1 MSGRLLKRLNV
12 RETALWKA
20 MSWSGANSVL
30 RIVLAFFSAKVS
42 ALFLGP
48 AGMAL
53 VGEIANFIQVSTGA
67 IANGAQTAVVNLT
80 AERRSS
86 PARLQELWATA
97 IWSVLLMSGLVA
109 LVVLSSASTLSS
121 WLLFDAKY
129 WPVIVAGGFV
139 VMLAVVD
146 TVLIGALNGLKQI
159 KLIAS
164 ASIACTIVEFILFA
178 GLTYTFGIWGGLVG
192 MTAVYGSKLAVS
204 SWIAFRSKLIS
215 PRALFSGFDRATL
228 RDIWKFYPMLIA
240 HSIALPL
247 AQLLVRGGTVRTLG
261 LEQGGYLQAAWRLSD
276 MYVGVITTALGFYFM
291 AYFSSLEGEGARGE
305 LLRRTIVQLC
315 IVTACCASAI
325 YLLRDVIIA
334 VVLTSQLRADA
345 RSAGVSADR
354 RRLQGDGLPAADG
367 AGHAASGRQL
377 HRAGHLRA
385 GAVCRPEHRV
395 APLAGRPGGAGGLRV
410 ELRSRVR
417 GSPLRA
423 ARDAD
428 RQERGAAGPAGHA
441 NDLRYGVR
449 CTCVQ

>member
-1 MSGRLLKRLNV
+1 
-12 RETALWKA
+12 

-30 RIVLAFFSAKVS
+30 RIVLGFFSAKVS

-97 IWSVLLMSGLVA
+97 IWSVLLLSGLVA
-109 LVVLSSASTLSS
+109 LVVLSSASTLSA

-215 PRALFSGFDRATL
+215 PRALFSSFDRATL

-247 AQLLVRGGTVRTLG
+247 AQLLVRRRHRADPRAGAGRLPAGRVAFVGHVRRRDHDGPRLLLHG
-261 LEQGGYLQAAWRLSD
+261 L
-276 MYVGVITTALGFYFM
+276 
-291 AYFSSLEGEGARGE
+291 
-305 LLRRTIVQLC
+305 LLRRLKEK
-315 IVTACCASAI
+315 ARGASCCAGRLCSSASSPP
-325 YLLRDVIIA
+325 A
-334 VVLTSQLRADA
+334 A
-345 RSAGVSADR
+345 R
-354 RRLQGDGLPAADG
+354 RRSICCAT
-367 AGHAASGRQL
+367 SSS
-377 HRAGHLRA
+377 
-385 GAVCRPEHRV
+385 
-395 APLAGRPGGAGGLRV
+395 
-410 ELRSRVR
+410 RS
-417 GSPLRA
+417 
-423 ARDAD
+423 
-428 RQERGAAGPAGHA
+428 
-441 NDLRYGVR
+441 
-449 CTCVQ
+449 C

>member
-1 MSGRLLKRLNV
+1 MSGRLLKRLKV
-12 RETALWKA
+12 RETALWNA

-30 RIVLAFFSAKVS
+30 RIVLGFFSAKVS

-97 IWSVLLMSGLVA
+97 IWSVLLLSGLVA

-178 GLTYTFGIWGGLVG
+178 GLTYNFGIWGGLIG
-192 MTAVYGSKLAVS
+192 MTAVFGTKLAVS

-215 PRALFSGFDRATL
+215 PRALFSSFDRATL

-261 LEQGGYLQAAWRLSD
+261 LDQGGYLQAVWRLSD

-291 AYFSSLEGEGARGE
+291 AYFSSLEGEGERGE

-315 IVTACCASAI
+315 VVTACCASAI

-334 VVLTSQLRADA
+334 VVLTSHFAPMRDLLAFQLIGDVFKVMDYPLQMVLVTQRRTAAYIMQAVGGPALYVAMSNAWRPTLGAQAVPTAYATSHFIVMLVLLFVLRGTLTA
-345 RSAGVSADR
+345 RREA
-354 RRLQGDGLPAADG
+354 LPALPD
-367 AGHAASGRQL
+367 
-377 HRAGHLRA
+377 
-385 GAVCRPEHRV
+385 
-395 APLAGRPGGAGGLRV
+395 
-410 ELRSRVR
+410 
-417 GSPLRA
+417 
-423 ARDAD
+423 
-428 RQERGAAGPAGHA
+428 
-441 NDLRYGVR
+441 
-449 CTCVQ
+449 VQTV